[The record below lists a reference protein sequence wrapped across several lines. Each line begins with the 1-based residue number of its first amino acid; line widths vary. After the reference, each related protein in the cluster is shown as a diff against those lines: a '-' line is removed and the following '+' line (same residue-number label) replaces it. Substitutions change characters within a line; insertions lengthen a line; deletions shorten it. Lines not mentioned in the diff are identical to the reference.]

1 MGKLCSVF
9 KGRVLCTLT
18 KKNNSW
24 ISEVLNR
31 CYRGDGVEEK
41 QTDNNSGKT
50 FFFFL
55 WDQWWTLPRG
65 VRDHRKRKA
74 SVERMDWMEDP
85 NMRPFFL
92 SPCAFIPLRT
102 LSSCPSRK
110 TTRTSR
116 RHRLYSLCILLYNVA
131 KNSTAPPLSPPLSSR
146 SRVSHWTPWFLTRRV
161 WYSELFCLWARL
173 YFLSSLLLYVWF
185 SAKTA

>member
-50 FFFFL
+50 FFFSL
-55 WDQWWTLPRG
+55 GSMMNAPARSERSPKEESKRWTDGLNGRSK
-65 VRDHRKRKA
+65 H
-74 SVERMDWMEDP
+74 ET
-85 NMRPFFL
+85 FFL

-110 TTRTSR
+110 TTRTSS